1 MFHAQ
6 PEPPV
11 YEKQMV
17 ETDQKYP
24 SNGGMVNQPSGV
36 PTMGIP
42 AQYIN
47 PSGMGN
53 QPYVAQIARPVII
66 NQPRSNGTSG
76 LCDCMND
83 VEYGCVMSGMLYVLI
98 CCLFWTPCVYSC
110 TFWAKIRSKFGLPDA
125 PAPNWITRAGLE
137 GKPPK
142 LRIRASKLVGPA
154 LWITHCFCEYCAL
167 CQEYRE
173 LKNRGLDP
181 SIGKLLTVYE
191 FHSQIIYQSTLYYK
205 RIHKEL
211 TGEDYVSDYDGDDNL
226 STSYSSDEDKG

>member
-83 VEYGCVMSGMLYVLI
+83 VENG
-98 CCLFWTPCVYSC
+98 
-110 TFWAKIRSKFGLPDA
+110 
-125 PAPNWITRAGLE
+125 
-137 GKPPK
+137 
-142 LRIRASKLVGPA
+142 
-154 LWITHCFCEYCAL
+154 
-167 CQEYRE
+167 
-173 LKNRGLDP
+173 
-181 SIGKLLTVYE
+181 
-191 FHSQIIYQSTLYYK
+191 
-205 RIHKEL
+205 
-211 TGEDYVSDYDGDDNL
+211 
-226 STSYSSDEDKG
+226 

>member
-1 MFHAQ
+1 MAVHVSDLIIIYI
-6 PEPPV
+6 PCV
-11 YEKQMV
+11 YV
-17 ETDQKYP
+17 YC
-24 SNGGMVNQPSGV
+24 V
-36 PTMGIP
+36 
-42 AQYIN
+42 
-47 PSGMGN
+47 
-53 QPYVAQIARPVII
+53 
-66 NQPRSNGTSG
+66 
-76 LCDCMND
+76 
-83 VEYGCVMSGMLYVLI
+83 GCVMSGMLYVLI

-142 LRIRASKLVGPA
+142 LRIRASKLVRHIFFKKNLVGPA

-191 FHSQIIYQSTLYYK
+191 FFTRCSPHLPGVEKLLYSPELAQLATHLYNRFDYNYYK

-226 STSYSSDEDKG
+226 STSYSSDEDKGS